1 MRRLNL
7 IFLTLVLSAFSLNAS
22 SYTKLP
28 SFRSANPIPPNLNN
42 PFLDDSIRYEQ
53 SGEIKE
59 ADIIKKL
66 MLEHL
71 ANGPISGLAFKGDG
85 QAVGII
91 INNEIYKEQEVF
103 NSFKTQSGDFEVTIK
118 SIKSSYVVFCAR
130 KKLKHGNYGNENELV
145 VNLPNLK

>member
-1 MRRLNL
+1 M
-7 IFLTLVLSAFSLNAS
+7 
-22 SYTKLP
+22 
-28 SFRSANPIPPNLNN
+28 PPNINN
-42 PFLDDSIRYEQ
+42 PFLDESIRYEQ
-53 SGEIKE
+53 GGELKE

-71 ANGPISGLAFKGDG
+71 ANGPISGLAFKGNG

-91 INNEIYKEQEVF
+91 INNEIYKEREVF
-103 NSFKTQSGDFEVTIK
+103 NSFKSQNGDYEISIK

-145 VNLPNLK
+145 VNLPNLKQ

>member
-1 MRRLNL
+1 M
-7 IFLTLVLSAFSLNAS
+7 I
-22 SYTKLP
+22 
-28 SFRSANPIPPNLNN
+28 
-42 PFLDDSIRYEQ
+42 
-53 SGEIKE
+53 
-59 ADIIKKL
+59 
-66 MLEHL
+66 EHL

-91 INNEIYKEQEVF
+91 INNEIYKEREGF
-103 NSFKTQSGDFEVTIK
+103 NSFKTQSGSFDVTIK

>member
-53 SGEIKE
+53 GGEIKE